1 MPLNIPRLRMLLA
14 ALALAIV
21 ALVAGFYFYARL
33 QVRSALQ
40 RVPEKLGVNIQQ
52 STEGFSLSKSGG
64 GQTLFTVKA
73 SKAVQYKQGGL
84 AELRDVSIVMYG
96 QQGNRFDQIYGSDFE
111 YDPKTGVVSAKGTV
125 HIDLQSGVTNG
136 AAPAQTPPQELR
148 NQIHLETSGLVF
160 NQKTG
165 VASTPERIAF
175 RLPQANG
182 SAVGAEYDSK
192 AATLTLGKD
201 IQIASTGDNPAQIE
215 ARHGVITRGPNRAI
229 LDGVRLHRADGGFA
243 AD

>member
-52 STEGFSLSKSGG
+52 STEGFSLSKSEGG
-64 GQTLFTVKA
+64 HTLFTVKA
-73 SKAVQYKQGGL
+73 SKAVQYKQGGR
-84 AELRDVSIVMYG
+84 AELRDVNIVIYG
-96 QQGNRFDQIYGSDFE
+96 RQSNRFDQIYGADFE
-111 YDPKTGVVSAKGTV
+111 YDPKTGNISANGEV
-125 HIDLQSGVTNG
+125 HIDLESSVGSGEHPDQS
-136 AAPAQTPPQELR
+136 PPEELK
-148 NQIHLETSGLVF
+148 NQIHLQTSGLVF

-165 VASTPERIAF
+165 VASTPERIEF
-175 RLPQANG
+175 RLPQASG
-182 SAVGAEYDSK
+182 SAVGVEYDSK

-201 IQIASTGDNPAQIE
+201 IQIATSDDNPA
-215 ARHGVITRGPNRAI
+215 
-229 LDGVRLHRADGGFA
+229 
-243 AD
+243 